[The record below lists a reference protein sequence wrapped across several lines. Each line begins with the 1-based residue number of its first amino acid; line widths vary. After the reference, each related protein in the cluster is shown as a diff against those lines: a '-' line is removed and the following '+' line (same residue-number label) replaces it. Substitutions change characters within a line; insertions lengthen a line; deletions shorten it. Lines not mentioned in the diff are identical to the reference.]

1 MGDTARFRR
10 LASAACL
17 VVGPALLL
25 ATTIVL
31 PWQNDQDAAATLQ
44 LAGDETV
51 ATQIGDLL
59 AFLGILAMIPATLAV
74 MRVLR
79 RRAPVLALVGGAIS
93 IAGWVSAM
101 IIVVTDQINIGLA
114 DATGA
119 REAIATAL
127 EGSSAWVLSIVLVG
141 LLLGILVG
149 PIVLGA
155 GLMRARVV
163 NVWAGAAVA
172 ASGVLTVAA
181 FAGDLQALDIL
192 SSAAYLIG
200 LVPVARLVGSVSD
213 AEWDTGEIPS
223 AEGPHREPVAA

>member
-51 ATQIGDLL
+51 ATQVGDLL

-127 EGSSAWVLSIVLVG
+127 EGSSAWVLNIVLAG

-163 NVWAGAAVA
+163 AVWAGAAVA
-172 ASGVLTVAA
+172 ASGVITVAA
-181 FAGDLQALDIL
+181 FAGDLQALDIVA
-192 SSAAYLIG
+192 SAVYLIG
-200 LVPVARLVGSVSD
+200 LLPVARLVGSVSD

-223 AEGPHREPVAA
+223 AAGPHREPVAA

>member
-213 AEWDTGEIPS
+213 TEWDTGEIPS

>member
-25 ATTIVL
+25 AATIVL

-51 ATQIGDLL
+51 ATQVGDLL

-114 DATGA
+114 DAAGA

-127 EGSSAWVLSIVLVG
+127 EGSSAWVLNIVLVG

-163 NVWAGAAVA
+163 AVWAGAAVA
-172 ASGVLTVAA
+172 ASGVITVAA
-181 FAGDLQALDIL
+181 FAGDLQALDIVA
-192 SSAAYLIG
+192 SAVYLIG
-200 LVPVARLVGSVSD
+200 LLPVARLVGSVSD

-223 AEGPHREPVAA
+223 AAGPHREPVAA

>member
-119 REAIATAL
+119 REEIAAAL
-127 EGSSAWVLSIVLVG
+127 EGSSAWVLNVVVGG

-163 NVWAGAAVA
+163 TTWAGAAVA
-172 ASGVLTVAA
+172 ASAVLTVAA

-192 SSAAYLIG
+192 SSAVFLIG
-200 LVPVARLVGSVSD
+200 LLPVARLVGSVSD
-213 AEWDTGEIPS
+213 SEWDTGEIPS
-223 AEGPHREPVAA
+223 AAGPHREPVAA